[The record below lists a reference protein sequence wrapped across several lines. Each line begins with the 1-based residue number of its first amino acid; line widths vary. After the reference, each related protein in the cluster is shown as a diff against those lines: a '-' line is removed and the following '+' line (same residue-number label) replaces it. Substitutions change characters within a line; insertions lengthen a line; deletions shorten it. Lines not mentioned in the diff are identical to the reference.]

1 MKDDFILGRT
11 YKYKRNALR
20 AIRRFRAKYFVTI
33 PKGFQFWV
41 SRIDGFDDY
50 YVINGMKF

>member
-20 AIRRFRAKYFVTI
+20 AMRRFRVKYFVTI